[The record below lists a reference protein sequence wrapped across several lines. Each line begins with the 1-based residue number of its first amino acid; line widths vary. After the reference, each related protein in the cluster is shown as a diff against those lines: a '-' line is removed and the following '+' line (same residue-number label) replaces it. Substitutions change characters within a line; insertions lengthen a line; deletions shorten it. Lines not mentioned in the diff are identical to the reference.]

1 VDFVRAGVE
10 QNAPHAAGGIEMK
23 PFLQTLVSDRFGA
36 LLRKEFEQI
45 RRDRRLTLSLIVPPI
60 LQLLLFSVVLNATVS
75 DLRLGVIDDSRTPL
89 SRDLV
94 ANLTESRSF
103 RLAGYY
109 YAVDQLGD
117 AISRGNLDAGVV
129 IPRDFARDLERGRP
143 VTVQLLLNAMNANT
157 ATIARSYAQGV
168 ISTWDDGLPGSGLH
182 ARFAQVNTVAV
193 NRRGQAIMTRAFLF
207 NPGLINSWFVIT
219 GILGLLIILNG
230 SIVASAAMVKER
242 EAGTIE
248 QLVMSPATTTEIII
262 AKMAPLFVLL
272 LLMVIVATAFIRF
285 AFNVPFHGNLLVI
298 FCGASLCILSGISLG
313 TVIATF
319 SRSAQQAQ
327 LTSFF
332 VNPLLTTASGA
343 VTPAEAVPQWLQ
355 PLVWVNPIRH
365 FSVIAR
371 SNMIKGT
378 GFAPLWPN
386 FLVLGLFTLMLV
398 VLSVWRF
405 RKMLS

>member
-1 VDFVRAGVE
+1 
-10 QNAPHAAGGIEMK
+10 MK
-23 PFLQTLVSDRFGA
+23 ASFQVFSSRRLGA
-36 LLRKEFEQI
+36 LLRKEFAQI
-45 RRDRRLTLSLIVPPI
+45 RRDRRLAMSLILPPI

-75 DLRLGVIDDSRTPL
+75 DLKLGVIDESRTVQ
-89 SRDLV
+89 SRDL
-94 ANLTESRSF
+94 ASTLTESRSF

-109 YAVDQLGD
+109 NSVAQLGD
-117 AISRGNLDAGVV
+117 AISRGDIDAGVV

-143 VTVQLLLNAMNANT
+143 VTVQFLLNAMNANT

-168 ISTWDDGLPGSGLH
+168 ILTWNQGLSGNGLH
-182 ARFAQVNTVAV
+182 ARFSQVDASPVS
-193 NRRGQAIMTRAFLF
+193 RRGLVVMTRAFLF
-207 NPGLINSWFVIT
+207 NPGLVNSWFVVT
-219 GILGLLIILNG
+219 GVLGLLLILNG

-248 QLVMSPATTTEIII
+248 QLVMSPAETSEIIV
-262 AKMAPLFVLL
+262 AKIAPLFL
-272 LLMVIVATAFIRF
+272 LLMLMVIFATGFMKLLF
-285 AFNVPFHGNLLVI
+285 DVPFHGNLFVV

-343 VTPAEAVPQWLQ
+343 VTPAEAVPHWLQ
-355 PLVWVNPIRH
+355 PLVWINPIRH

-378 GFAPLWPN
+378 GFAGLWED
-386 FLVLGLFTLMLV
+386 FLILGVFTLILV

>member
-1 VDFVRAGVE
+1 MRANF
-10 QNAPHAAGGIEMK
+10 QI
-23 PFLQTLVSDRFGA
+23 FSSRRFGA
-36 LLRKEFEQI
+36 LLGKEFAQI
-45 RRDRRLTLSLIVPPI
+45 RRDRRLAMSLILPPI

-75 DLRLGVIDDSRTPL
+75 DLRLGVIDESRTAQ
-89 SRDLV
+89 SRDL
-94 ANLTESRSF
+94 ASTLTESRSF

-109 YAVDQLGD
+109 NSVDKLGD
-117 AISRGNLDAGVV
+117 AISRGDIDAGIV
-129 IPRDFARDLERGRP
+129 IPRDFARDLERGKP

-157 ATIARSYAQGV
+157 ATIARAYAQGV
-168 ISTWDDGLPGSGLH
+168 ILTWNQGLSGNGLH
-182 ARFAQVNTVAV
+182 ARFAQVDVSPV
-193 NRRGQAIMTRAFLF
+193 SRRGQAVMTRAFLY
-207 NPGLINSWFVIT
+207 NPGLINSWFVVT
-219 GILGLLIILNG
+219 GVLGLLLILNG

-248 QLVMSPATTTEIII
+248 QLVMSPAETSEIIV
-262 AKMAPLFVLL
+262 AKITPLFL
-272 LLMVIVATAFIRF
+272 LLMLMVVFATGFMKLVF
-285 AFNVPFHGNLLVI
+285 DVPFHGNFLVV
-298 FCGASLCILSGISLG
+298 FCAASLCILSGIALG

-319 SRSAQQAQ
+319 SKSAQQAQ

-343 VTPAEAVPQWLQ
+343 VTPAEAVPHWLQ
-355 PLVWVNPIRH
+355 PLVWINPIRH

-378 GFAPLWPN
+378 GFAGLWMD
-386 FLVLGLFTLMLV
+386 FLILGVFTLILV

>member
-1 VDFVRAGVE
+1 MMMRLVRG
-10 QNAPHAAGGIEMK
+10 
-23 PFLQTLVSDRFGA
+23 LVSVRFAA

-45 RRDRRLTLSLIVPPI
+45 RRDRRLTLSLIVPPL

-75 DLRLGVIDDSRTPL
+75 DLRLGVIDDSRTPQ

-94 ANLTESRSF
+94 ASLTESRSF

-109 YAVDQLGD
+109 YGVNTLGD
-117 AISRGNLDAGVV
+117 ALSRGEIDAGLN

-143 VTVQLLLNAMNANT
+143 VTVQFLLNAMNANT

-168 ISTWDDGLPGSGLH
+168 IRTWNEGLAGSGLH
-182 ARFAQVNTVAV
+182 ARFSPVDASPGG
-193 NRRGQAIMTRAFLF
+193 RGQALMTRAFLF
-207 NPGLINSWFVIT
+207 NPGLINSWFVVT

-248 QLVMSPATTTEIII
+248 QLVMSPATTSEIII
-262 AKMAPLFVLL
+262 AKIAPLFLLL
-272 LLMVIVATAFIRF
+272 LLMVIFATLFMKLAFD
-285 AFNVPFHGNLLVI
+285 VPFHGNLLVV
-298 FCGASLCILSGISLG
+298 FFGAVLCILSGIALG

-319 SRSAQQAQ
+319 SKSAQQAQ

-343 VTPAEAVPQWLQ
+343 VTPAEAVPHWLQ
-355 PLVWVNPIRH
+355 PLVFVNPIRH

-378 GFAPLWPN
+378 GFAALWLD
-386 FLVLGLFTLMLV
+386 FLMLGVFTLMLV

>member
-1 VDFVRAGVE
+1 MQPFFQTFVS
-10 QNAPHAAGGIEMK
+10 P
-23 PFLQTLVSDRFGA
+23 RFGA
-36 LLRKEFEQI
+36 LLRKEAAQV
-45 RRDRRLTLSLIVPPI
+45 RRDRRLAMSLILPPI

-75 DLRLGVIDDSRTPL
+75 DLNLGVMDESRTAQ
-89 SRDLV
+89 SRDLA

-109 YAVDQLGD
+109 YAVDKLGD
-117 AISRGNLDAGVV
+117 AISRGDIDAGVV

-143 VTVQLLLNAMNANT
+143 VTVQFLLNAMNANT
-157 ATIARSYAQGV
+157 ATIARSYALGV
-168 ISTWDDGLPGSGLH
+168 IGSWNEGLPGNGLH
-182 ARFAQVNTVAV
+182 ARFSQVDASPVS
-193 NRRGQAIMTRAFLF
+193 RRGRAIMTRAFFF
-207 NPGLINSWFVIT
+207 NPGLINNWFVVT

-248 QLVMSPATTTEIII
+248 QLVMSPANTSQIIV
-262 AKMAPLFVLL
+262 AKIAPLFVLL
-272 LLMVIVATAFIRF
+272 LLMVIFAAGFMKLAFD
-285 AFNVPFHGNLLVI
+285 VPFKGNLLVV
-298 FCGASLCILSGISLG
+298 FSGAALCILSGIALG

-319 SRSAQQAQ
+319 SKSAQQAQ

-343 VTPAEAVPQWLQ
+343 VTPAEAVPNWLQ
-355 PLVWVNPIRH
+355 PLVRINPIRH

-378 GFAPLWPN
+378 GFEALWPN
-386 FLVLGLFTLMLV
+386 FLVLGLFTLVLV

>member
-1 VDFVRAGVE
+1 MTGVV
-10 QNAPHAAGGIEMK
+10 GGMAS
-23 PFLQTLVSDRFGA
+23 VRFGA
-36 LLRKEFEQI
+36 LVRKEFEQI
-45 RRDRRLTLSLIVPPI
+45 RHDRRLALSLIVPPL

-75 DLRLGVIDDSRTPL
+75 DLRLGVIDDSRTPQ

-94 ANLTESRSF
+94 ASLTESRSF
-103 RLAGYY
+103 HLAGYY
-109 YAVDQLGD
+109 YGVNALGD
-117 AISRGNLDAGVV
+117 AISRGEIDAGLN
-129 IPRDFARDLERGRP
+129 IPRDFARNLERGQP
-143 VTVQLLLNAMNANT
+143 VTVQFLLNAMNANT

-168 ISTWDDGLPGSGLH
+168 IRVWNEGLPGSGLH
-182 ARFAQVNTVAV
+182 ARFSQVNTSP
-193 NRRGQAIMTRAFLF
+193 RGRGQTVMTRAFLF
-207 NPGLINSWFVIT
+207 NPGLINSWFVVT

-248 QLVMSPATTTEIII
+248 QLVMSPATTSEIIV
-262 AKMAPLFVLL
+262 AKIAPLFLLL
-272 LLMVIVATAFIRF
+272 LLMVILATVFMKLAFD
-285 AFNVPFHGNLLVI
+285 VPFNGNLLVV
-298 FCGASLCILSGISLG
+298 FFGASLCILSGIALG

-319 SRSAQQAQ
+319 SKSAQQAQ

-343 VTPAEAVPQWLQ
+343 VTPAEAVPHWLQ
-355 PLVWVNPIRH
+355 PLVFVNPIRH

-378 GFAPLWPN
+378 GFAALWPD
-386 FLVLGLFTLMLV
+386 FLMLGVFTLMLV
-398 VLSVWRF
+398 ALSVWRF

>member
-1 VDFVRAGVE
+1 MITRLVRSV
-10 QNAPHAAGGIEMK
+10 
-23 PFLQTLVSDRFGA
+23 VSVRFGA

-45 RRDRRLTLSLIVPPI
+45 RRDRRLTLSLIVPPL

-75 DLRLGVIDDSRTPL
+75 DLRLGIIDDSRTPQ

-94 ANLTESRSF
+94 ASLTESRSF

-109 YAVDQLGD
+109 YGVNTLGD
-117 AISRGNLDAGVV
+117 AISRGEIDAGLI

-143 VTVQLLLNAMNANT
+143 VTVQFLLNAMNANT

-168 ISTWDDGLPGSGLH
+168 IRTWNEGLVGSGLH
-182 ARFAQVNTVAV
+182 ARFSQVAASPGG
-193 NRRGQAIMTRAFLF
+193 RGQAIMTRAFLF
-207 NPGLINSWFVIT
+207 NPGLINSWFVVT

-248 QLVMSPATTTEIII
+248 QLVMSPATTSEIIV
-262 AKMAPLFVLL
+262 AKIAPLFLLL
-272 LLMVIVATAFIRF
+272 LLMVILATVFMKLAFD
-285 AFNVPFHGNLLVI
+285 VPFNGNLLVV
-298 FCGASLCILSGISLG
+298 FFGASLCILSGIALG

-319 SRSAQQAQ
+319 SKSAQQAQ

-343 VTPAEAVPQWLQ
+343 VTPAEAVPHWLQ
-355 PLVWVNPIRH
+355 PLVFINPIRH

-378 GFAPLWPN
+378 GFAALWPD
-386 FLVLGLFTLMLV
+386 FLMLGLFTLMLV

>member
-1 VDFVRAGVE
+1 MA
-10 QNAPHAAGGIEMK
+10 QS
-23 PFLQTLVSDRFGA
+23 QS
-36 LLRKEFEQI
+36 
-45 RRDRRLTLSLIVPPI
+45 
-60 LQLLLFSVVLNATVS
+60 NATAS
-75 DLRLGVIDDSRTPL
+75 
-89 SRDLV
+89 
-94 ANLTESRSF
+94 ANL
-103 RLAGYY
+103 
-109 YAVDQLGD
+109 
-117 AISRGNLDAGVV
+117 
-129 IPRDFARDLERGRP
+129 
-143 VTVQLLLNAMNANT
+143 
-157 ATIARSYAQGV
+157 
-168 ISTWDDGLPGSGLH
+168 
-182 ARFAQVNTVAV
+182 
-193 NRRGQAIMTRAFLF
+193 
-207 NPGLINSWFVIT
+207 
-219 GILGLLIILNG
+219 
-230 SIVASAAMVKER
+230 
-242 EAGTIE
+242 
-248 QLVMSPATTTEIII
+248 SPATAEIII

-298 FCGASLCILSGISLG
+298 FCGASLCILSGIALV

-332 VNPLLTTASGA
+332 VNPLLTKASGA

-378 GFAPLWPN
+378 GFTPLWPN